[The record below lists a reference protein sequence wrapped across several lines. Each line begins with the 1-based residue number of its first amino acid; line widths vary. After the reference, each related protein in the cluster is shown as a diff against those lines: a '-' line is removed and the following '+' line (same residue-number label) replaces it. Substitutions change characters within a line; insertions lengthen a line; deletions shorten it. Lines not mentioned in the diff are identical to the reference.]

1 MLGVLLDR
9 NGRPEAPEHLRY
21 GFGKPE
27 GARADV
33 VGEWWHP
40 DLDVERELATAPE
53 YILANLRKAAIDPH
67 NSPRASG
74 ATWMETVNSAPADG
88 AAVTGVSTET
98 IMVPNFVWPNSGPQ
112 ALYVGKQVKWTLWG
126 RISNA
131 VTTPGTVIFRERW
144 GGVAGT
150 LLVTSK
156 TIQPVIIVQTNVAGW
171 LTMEMTCRS
180 IGATGS
186 VFAMGM
192 SFLSNQGAVVSPS
205 TSTPIPPTVWPD
217 APAAVTI
224 DTTAASALTPTIQ
237 FSVTTAAWTTHLARL
252 ESLN

>member
-1 MLGVLLDR
+1 MRGVLLSSR
-9 NGRPEAPEHLRY
+9 TGRPEAPEHLRH

-27 GARADV
+27 GAGPAVLFDWV
-33 VGEWWHP
+33 NPEV
-40 DLDVERELATAPE
+40 DVERELALAPAHVLE
-53 YILANLRKAAIDPH
+53 SLCKAAVDPH
-67 NSPRASG
+67 NSPRMSG
-74 ATWMETVNSAPADG
+74 STWEETVSSLTIDG
-88 AAVTGVSTET
+88 TQILNTVTET

-112 ALYVGKQVKWTLWG
+112 ALYVGKQVKWTMYG
-126 RISNA
+126 RVSTV
-131 VTTPGTVIFRERW
+131 VTTPGTIIFRMRW

-156 TIQPVIIVQTNVAGW
+156 AQRPKITVSTNMAGW
-171 LTMEMTCRS
+171 LQMEMTCRS

-186 VFAMGM
+186 VFAMGQC
-192 SFLSNQGAVVSPS
+192 SLANTIGDAAAAGE
-205 TSTPIPPTVWPD
+205 IVWPD

-237 FSVTTAAWTTHLARL
+237 FSVATATTAWTTHLARL